1 MTYGQTVRGQNL
13 YALDRNLQRLLR
25 RGLGDDLER
34 WAPTLNAFGDWV
46 GDTVDVQAEHT
57 HRAAP
62 PVLEPYDSQG
72 RLTNHIRHNPLWDQV
87 SREVYERGAIG
98 LNYGASPAPYTV
110 TFAVG
115 YLLSQADVSLHC
127 PVTMTGA
134 VAYVLDRFAPAGI
147 RDRYLP
153 ELVRMDGAA
162 LTGGTWATELHGGS
176 DVGATTTVA
185 RAEGDHV
192 RLTGLKWFVSNTN
205 GGLAVATA
213 RPPGAPDGSKGLGL
227 YLVPTHIDGEPNSF
241 RIRRLKDK
249 LGTIGVPTGEVDLL
263 DSWALEIAPPPVG
276 FKLMMEALG
285 FSRIHNAVGAAGV
298 ARRAFLEAVSY
309 LSHREAF
316 GHNVL
321 RYPMMQEEL
330 LAMLVR
336 LESGTAMAF
345 AAANAFDDAHVT
357 DLDDDSTARAWLRL
371 TTALAKYQ
379 TADDAN
385 VLARAAIELI
395 GGNAYTYDY
404 VTPRLLRDAQVLT
417 VWEGPANIQALEVL
431 RMIGNRA
438 PGFETMTARVEAIR
452 SAAPES
458 LGSITQGLGRAMQDC
473 RDAVAYVRND
483 AAEAQRHA
491 RRLMVLLSDTL
502 GAALLLDEATHDLA
516 AGDARKTLIL
526 RLYMDKRFP
535 ETIARGIGI
544 GAGGDWSQYH
554 FDALIGDQPIEAD
567 SHLLRAV
574 G

>member
-1 MTYGQTVRGQNL
+1 VTAGQGVRGQNL
-13 YALDRNLQRLLR
+13 YALDTNIQRLLER
-25 RGLGDDLER
+25 TLGGDLDP
-34 WAPTLNAFGDWV
+34 WIATLESFGNWV
-46 GDTVDVQAEHT
+46 GGAVDVQAEHT
-57 HRAAP
+57 HRSAP
-62 PVLEPYDSQG
+62 PVLEPYDRNGQ
-72 RLTNHIRHNPLWDQV
+72 LTNHIRHNPLWDQV
-87 SREVYERGAIG
+87 ATEVYQRGAVG
-98 LNYGASPAPYTV
+98 LSYGDSAAPHTI
-110 TFAVG
+110 TFAIG

-134 VAYVLDRFAPAGI
+134 VAYVLDRFAPAEI

-153 ELVRMDGAA
+153 ELVRTDGKA

-185 RAEGDHV
+185 RSEGDHV

-205 GGLAVATA
+205 GGLALATA
-213 RPPGAPDGSKGLGL
+213 RPQGAPNGSKGLGL
-227 YLVPTHIDGEPNSF
+227 YLVPTHVDGAPNDF

-263 DSWALEIAPPPVG
+263 DAWALEVAPPPLG

-285 FSRIHNAVGAAGV
+285 FSRIHNAVAAAGLG
-298 ARRAFLEAVSY
+298 RRAFLEAVSY
-309 LSHREAF
+309 LRDRDAF
-316 GHNVL
+316 GQNVL
-321 RYPMMQEEL
+321 RYPMMQDEIL
-330 LAMLVR
+330 DMLVR

-345 AAANAFDDAHVT
+345 AAAHAFDVAHVT
-357 DLDDDSTARAWLRL
+357 DIDDETSARAWLRL
-371 TTALAKYQ
+371 VTALAKYQ

-438 PGFETMTARVEAIR
+438 PGFEAMVDRVAAAAR
-452 SAAPES
+452 SAPTT
-458 LGSITQGLGRAMQDC
+458 LGDIAQRLERAMQDC
-473 RDAVAYVRND
+473 RDAVAYVRSD
-483 AAEAQRHA
+483 PAEAQRHA
-491 RRLMVLLSDTL
+491 RRLMILLSDTL
-502 GAALLLDEATHDLA
+502 GGALLLEEAIHDLGH
-516 AGDARKTLIL
+516 GDARKALIA

-535 ETIARGIGI
+535 ETTARGIGP
-544 GAGGDWSQYH
+544 GRDWVHRH
-554 FDALIGDQPIEAD
+554 FDALIAYEQIDAD
-567 SHLLRAV
+567 RHLLRAV

>member
-1 MTYGQTVRGQNL
+1 MNDSPTVRGQNL
-13 YALDRNLQRLLR
+13 YARDRNLQRLLTR
-25 RGLGDDLER
+25 SFGDDLKQ
-34 WAPTLNAFGDWV
+34 WAPTLDSFGAWV
-46 GDTVDVQAEHT
+46 GDAVDIQAEHT

-62 PVLEPYDSQG
+62 PMLEPYDRHG

-87 SREVYERGAIG
+87 AREVYERGAIG
-98 LNYGASPAPYTV
+98 LNYGPTPAPYTI
-110 TFAVG
+110 TFAIG

-134 VAYVLDRFAPAGI
+134 VAYVLDRFAPADM
-147 RDRYLP
+147 RARYLP
-153 ELVRMDGAA
+153 ELVRTDGKA

-185 RAEGDHV
+185 RTEGDHV

-213 RPPGAPDGSKGLGL
+213 RPPGAPEGSKGLGL
-227 YLVPTHIDGEPNSF
+227 YLVPTHIDGDPNSF

-249 LGTIGVPTGEVDLL
+249 LGTTGVPTGEVDLM
-263 DSWALEIAPPPVG
+263 DAWALEIAPPPVG

-285 FSRIHNAVGAAGV
+285 FSRIHNAVGAAGL
-298 ARRAFLEAVSY
+298 ARRAFLEAVTY
-309 LSHREAF
+309 LSRREAF

-321 RYPMMQEEL
+321 SYPMMQDEL

-345 AAANAFDDAHVT
+345 AAANAFDAAHVT
-357 DLDDDSTARAWLRL
+357 DLDDDTAARAWLRL

-438 PGFETMTARVEAIR
+438 PGFEALIERVEAIR
-452 SAAPES
+452 EAAPDA
-458 LGSITQGLGRAMQDC
+458 LGSLTQRLGRAVQDC
-473 RDAVAYVRND
+473 RDAVAYVRGD

-491 RRLMVLLSDTL
+491 RRLMILLGDTL

-516 AGDARKTLIL
+516 AGDARKALVS
-526 RLYMDKRFP
+526 RLYMDARFP
-535 ETIARGIGI
+535 ETIARGIGP
-544 GAGGDWSQYH
+544 GGDWANRH
-554 FDALIGDQPIEAD
+554 FDALIGFEPIAAD
-567 SHLLRAV
+567 SQLMRAV